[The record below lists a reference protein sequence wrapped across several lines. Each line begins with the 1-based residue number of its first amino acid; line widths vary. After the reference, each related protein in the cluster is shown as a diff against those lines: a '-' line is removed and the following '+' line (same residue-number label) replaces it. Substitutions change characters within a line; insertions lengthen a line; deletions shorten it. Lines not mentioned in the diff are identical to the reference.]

1 MVHSTPPI
9 PNFPNNASPVPNV
22 WGMPWGP
29 PGPGRGSMPGGFPG
43 GGPPGPGPWG
53 GSPGAW
59 PFTTAPP
66 VPAVGNRSPS
76 IGGGGGMTS
85 TPSTPTLLS
94 SQALF
99 KAVEEMEKDIARRV
113 EELDKVRTEM
123 RDSNPGRGRC
133 GGGRGWGRGRGGG
146 CGGRGGDENTQR
158 LEEEIDELSRN
169 IEKLKVEAD
178 AEFARELAAEDQKS
192 GVW

>member
-1 MVHSTPPI
+1 
-9 PNFPNNASPVPNV
+9 
-22 WGMPWGP
+22 
-29 PGPGRGSMPGGFPG
+29 
-43 GGPPGPGPWG
+43 
-53 GSPGAW
+53 
-59 PFTTAPP
+59 
-66 VPAVGNRSPS
+66 
-76 IGGGGGMTS
+76 
-85 TPSTPTLLS
+85 
-94 SQALF
+94 
-99 KAVEEMEKDIARRV
+99 MEKDIARRV

-123 RDSNPGRGRC
+123 LDSNPGRGRC

-146 CGGRGGDENTQR
+146 CGGRGGDDNTQR